1 MVFGLLIYYKQ
12 GQGVKARFRSD
23 TERCPSSLPRNPL
36 GAEKA
41 ILTHQAGFP
50 GGSVVKNLTANTGDA
65 GSIPGSGRSTGGWLD
80 NPLQY
85 SCLGNPR
92 TEEPGEL

>member
-23 TERCPSSLPRNPL
+23 RERCPSFLPRNPL

-41 ILTHQAGFP
+41 ILTHQAGSEGLP
-50 GGSVVKNLTANTGDA
+50 WWL
-65 GSIPGSGRSTGGWLD
+65 SGKESDCQHRRCRFYPWV
-80 NPLQY
+80 
-85 SCLGNPR
+85 R
-92 TEEPGEL
+92 KIHWRMA